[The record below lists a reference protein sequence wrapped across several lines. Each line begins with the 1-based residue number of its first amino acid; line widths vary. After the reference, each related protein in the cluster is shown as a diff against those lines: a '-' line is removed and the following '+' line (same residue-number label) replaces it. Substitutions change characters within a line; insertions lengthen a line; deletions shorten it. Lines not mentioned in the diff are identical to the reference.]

1 MDISRRHFIAG
12 GAGLA
17 VAGPAFAQLSSGP
30 FVKVL
35 QPATQVLRP
44 LTTTSSTTSL
54 ASSFSSSLVSG
65 YTPTYPKWLGQQ
77 WTAAMGSTWHTGMD
91 YSWRTTT
98 NKARFELH
106 PTVNDRSKNDPTDK
120 RRTEIHDKVH
130 LVPNGKVIWGAFS
143 FTDYAWADPT
153 GMAKLTGGTIFQM
166 HMPSGGSPAFA
177 FRRDKNG
184 LFLIT
189 TNGANDPTSNHKW
202 YSSALAFGQP
212 HDVVYRCV
220 IDPVNGSLDVWVDGR
235 QVLSLTRQSIGVA
248 QSGCYPCYG
257 LYYAGGTTCTV
268 VAEVANIA
276 APSTLSLSAR
286 TLKKPAWP
294 TV

>member
-1 MDISRRHFIAG
+1 LAHKTLPCDELPLLDPPIDLPKGKQPIFG
-12 GAGLA
+12 PA
-17 VAGPAFAQLSSGP
+17 VAVIVFHGM
-30 FVKVL
+30 
-35 QPATQVLRP
+35 
-44 LTTTSSTTSL
+44 
-54 ASSFSSSLVSG
+54 
-65 YTPTYPKWLGQQ
+65 GQQ
-77 WTAAMGSTWHTGMD
+77 VKFQTLNDVAYGNGMFLVAGDGLFNRDGSVFKSTDGVTW
-91 YSWRTTT
+91 
-98 NKARFELH
+98 AQ
-106 PTVNDRSKNDPTDK
+106 VNYNPGKNL
-120 RRTEIHDKVH
+120 RGVM
-130 LVPNGKVIWGAFS
+130 
-143 FTDYAWADPT
+143 FT
-153 GMAKLTGGTIFQM
+153 
-166 HMPSGGSPAFA
+166 
-177 FRRDKNG
+177 NG

>member
-1 MDISRRHFIAG
+1 VDISRRHFIAG
-12 GAGLA
+12 GAGLT

-44 LTTTSSTTSL
+44 LTTTSSMTSL

-220 IDPVNGSLDVWVDGR
+220 IDPVNGSLDVAR
-235 QVLSLTRQSIGVA
+235 AL
-248 QSGCYPCYG
+248 
-257 LYYAGGTTCTV
+257 GGTV
-268 VAEVANIA
+268 
-276 APSTLSLSAR
+276 STAQRAFRSTFSAVEPR
-286 TLKKPAWP
+286 NRRSNPDRP
-294 TV
+294 